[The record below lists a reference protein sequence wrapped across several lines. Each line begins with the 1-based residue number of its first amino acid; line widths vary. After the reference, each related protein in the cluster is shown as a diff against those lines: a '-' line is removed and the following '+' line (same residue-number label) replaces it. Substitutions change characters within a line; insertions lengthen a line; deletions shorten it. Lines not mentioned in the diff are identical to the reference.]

1 MPEQTPELGEGF
13 EEALSE
19 MLRLEPGR
27 GFSFRVERAHVYVER
42 TAEGT
47 TSRKRALMAL
57 ERTLYPLW
65 KDDTIFRD
73 AVRAAV
79 ESARKAS
86 KTDAAKASVIYEH
99 RLEEA
104 LNDLEFR
111 KGLHGRKDVY
121 DEPL

>member
-1 MPEQTPELGEGF
+1 MPEATPELGEGF
-13 EEALSE
+13 EEAMSE

-27 GFSFRVERAHVYVER
+27 GFSFRVERAHVYIER
-42 TAEGT
+42 TAEGS

-57 ERTLYPLW
+57 QRTLFPLW
-65 KDDTIFRD
+65 KDDTIFRT
-73 AVRAAV
+73 AIAAAV
-79 ESARKAS
+79 ESAKRAS
-86 KTDAAKASVIYEH
+86 GTDAAKASVIYEH

-111 KGLHGRKDVY
+111 KGLHGRKDIY